1 MSTTL
6 ASNSIKPVE
15 LPSTHNAAY
24 ERILKLRDDV
34 FADRHPTLKPLKQV
48 PPATKLPVSV
58 SSLSGPAIKDGIFS
72 STVKA
77 PAHNVVSGKSAQAG
91 VATAATSDTTPTT
104 SSGPAS
110 GIDPIFLTKSD
121 VLVRAELQQKR
132 QRLERSLDEQI
143 GQKRA
148 FARQNVLE
156 EYALPE
162 FNVMEVLRKAQNI
175 VKPIRLTVRNAAN
188 RVASS
193 SDSFDE
199 KTFYSSQMNTT
210 SEETDAPANH
220 MAHVEAQEGGP
231 QPMDIDSGNDAD
243 EQISS
248 RSQGRIEPVTAKAP
262 ESHVEQ
268 IARLEKEL
276 RLLRSTEKP
285 TQRPVTPPIT
295 REAEILDEPPY
306 SPPDVRVPSSLV
318 SGTNNVSADDV
329 NRARP
334 LGSAPRRSSKAL
346 ESQSREYARRN
357 DMAEELA
364 TSDMRI
370 VRNHITSPLAPQPA
384 RVSPLAVAKG
394 PAVSQ
399 IRNNRQQNKRSEPAI
414 GNSAGRHSPNQPV
427 QPLSSRK
434 RRRRTNSGET
444 GRNVAAR
451 KEVSPEVRIKDE
463 PVSPQPPGALEAWRP
478 PRKEEVHR
486 PVYIDTTTPRQRP
499 VEQSNTSARRNED
512 HGPSYLPGSAGPMT
526 PAGHGGGRII
536 EIPPDSDMR
545 PVLSAKQVRA
555 PPSPVEKYSGANPYS
570 MQAVSQVYLPR
581 ASQDPSQQYRAS
593 AQLLPRYGPDRSPSP
608 ALLHVQRS
616 PPPRHG
622 SVVMAPPPR
631 RIVVD
636 QYGNRFI
643 EAPVPPERQM
653 SIVPLGRSNDYDS
666 RYEPIRATSVRNP
679 SFEHPPETRYLQRA
693 PSPASPRY
701 IEYAPP
707 ARTRSMVPENDR
719 YRESAYPPPSEGVRI
734 VRYPEN
740 QIGRFEEVARPSE
753 AASRMP
759 SVRPMGNH
767 YEMPREPITRVQSV
781 RPERERII
789 DLSGR
794 REAMAQPVRQVS
806 VRPEEMYMRQP
817 GPAEERPR
825 YQYAPETERRYFTDG
840 AYDERVVFE
849 SARDPMRRVV
859 S

>member
-1 MSTTL
+1 MLSGMSTTL
-6 ASNSIKPVE
+6 ASNSTKPIE
-15 LPSTHNAAY
+15 LPSTYNAAY
-24 ERILKLRDDV
+24 ERILRLRDDV

-48 PPATKLPVSV
+48 PSVTKLPVSA
-58 SSLSGPAIKDGIFS
+58 SSLPGPAIRDGIFS

-77 PAHNVVSGKSAQAG
+77 PTQNVASGKSAQAG
-91 VATAATSDTTPTT
+91 VATGTTSDAPPAG

-110 GIDPIFLTKSD
+110 GIHPIFLTKSD

-143 GQKRA
+143 SQKRA

-162 FNVMEVLRKAQNI
+162 FNVTEVLRKAQEI
-175 VKPIRLTVRNAAN
+175 VKPVRLTVRNAAN
-188 RVASS
+188 RIGSS

-199 KTFYSSQMNTT
+199 NTFYSSQMNTT

-231 QPMDIDSGNDAD
+231 QPMDIESSNDAD

-248 RSQGRIEPVTAKAP
+248 RSQGRVEPVIAKAP

-268 IARLEKEL
+268 IARLEREL
-276 RLLRSTEKP
+276 RLLKSTEKP
-285 TQRPVTPPIT
+285 TQSCVTPPNT

-306 SPPDVRVPSSLV
+306 SPPDVRVSSSLV
-318 SGTNNVSADDV
+318 SGTNNVSADDLSH
-329 NRARP
+329 AP
-334 LGSAPRRSSKAL
+334 PPEPSPRRSSRAL

-399 IRNNRQQNKRSEPAI
+399 IRNNRQQNKRPGTNTGI
-414 GNSAGRHSPNQPV
+414 PAGRHSPNQSV

-444 GRNVAAR
+444 ARNVAAR
-451 KEVSPEVRIKDE
+451 REASPEVRIKDE

-486 PVYIDTTTPRQRP
+486 PVYIDTTTPRQRH
-499 VEQSNTSARRNED
+499 VERITNPTRRNED
-512 HGPSYLPGSAGPMT
+512 LGPAYLPESARPMT
-526 PAGHGGGRII
+526 PAGHGGGRIV
-536 EIPPDSDMR
+536 EIPPDSDLR
-545 PVLSAKQVRA
+545 PVVSAK
-555 PPSPVEKYSGANPYS
+555 
-570 MQAVSQVYLPR
+570 QVYLPR

-593 AQLLPRYGPDRSPSP
+593 AQPLPRYGPDRSPSP
-608 ALLHVQRS
+608 ALLQLQRS

-653 SIVPLGRSNDYDS
+653 SIVPLGRPNDYDS
-666 RYEPIRATSVRNP
+666 RYEPTRATSVRNP
-679 SFEHPPETRYLQRA
+679 SFEHQAEPRYVQRA

-707 ARTRSMVPENDR
+707 ARTRSLVPENDR
-719 YRESAYPPPSEGVRI
+719 YREGAYPLPSDSVRI
-734 VRYPEN
+734 VRYPET
-740 QIGRFEEVARPSE
+740 QIGRFEEMPRPGE
-753 AASRMP
+753 AVTRMP
-759 SVRPMGNH
+759 SVRPMGSH

-794 REAMAQPVRQVS
+794 RETMPQPVRQVS
-806 VRPEEMYMRQP
+806 VRPDEMYMRQP
-817 GPAEERPR
+817 GPVEERPR

-849 SARDPMRRVV
+849 STRDPMRRVL